1 MPNNSTP
8 PTPTSRHIIH
18 TDLNI
23 YQTIIILMC
32 VHKFFLTFPH
42 EHAETLK
49 EKAEVVL
56 AAGSAVVNP
65 DVNPIA
71 GTFMRTD
78 IVRTDIMRTDIMRT
92 VISCDLHCFSL
103 MADTA
108 LHR

>member
-18 TDLNI
+18 TDLN
-23 YQTIIILMC
+23 
-32 VHKFFLTFPH
+32 FLTAPH